1 MTPEQVYL
9 KKFVILIHL
18 CRIT

>member
-9 KKFVILIHL
+9 NKFVILIRL